1 MPERWPYS
9 LTFRSPV
16 GVFTGLGI
24 AGLTDR
30 TVVRRRCGMPVIPG
44 STVKGRLRFFTRRVL
59 ANGAAPES
67 FRLHGPNEPHCKDRE
82 TACTLCR
89 LFGNPAL
96 PALLRFGDAELA
108 ADLQSLLE
116 DLRKASGNPVVS
128 ADAEIRPGVAVSRR
142 RRTALRDHLFF
153 DETVGPFIFRGVV
166 LATEG
171 VRSEER
177 TFLRGVGRMV
187 DALGARKNSGRG
199 GLDRGIVFEETRV
212 EGGH

>member
-1 MPERWPYS
+1 MSERWPYS

-30 TVVRRRCGMPVIPG
+30 TVVRRGSGMPVIPG

-59 ANGAAPES
+59 ANGGAPEP
-67 FRLHGPNEPHCKDRE
+67 FRVHGPDEPHCKDRD

-96 PALLRFGDAELA
+96 PALLRFGDAEL
-108 ADLQSLLE
+108 DDDVQKLLSR
-116 DLRKASGNPVVS
+116 LRKASRNPVVS
-128 ADAEIRPGVAVSRR
+128 ADAEIRPGVALSRR

-153 DETVGPFIFRGVV
+153 DETMGPFVFRGVV
-166 LATEG
+166 LAGEG

-177 TFLRGVGRMV
+177 TLLRGVGRMV

-199 GLDRGIVFEETRV
+199 ALERGIVFEE
-212 EGGH
+212 ED